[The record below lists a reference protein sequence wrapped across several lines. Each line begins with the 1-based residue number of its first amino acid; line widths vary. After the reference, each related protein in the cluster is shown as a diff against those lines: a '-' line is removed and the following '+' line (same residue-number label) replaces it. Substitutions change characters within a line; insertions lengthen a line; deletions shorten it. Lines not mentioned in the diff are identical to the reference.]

1 MNLLVT
7 LPNGPIRDSFF
18 EEAQIKALNAL
29 GTVQWNPHPRNYTPQ
44 ELAESLRDVEVAVT
58 GWGTPKITGPVL
70 DAANKLRLLAHT
82 GGTVK
87 PYIGEDAY
95 ARGLRA
101 TSGNDIFAES
111 VAEGVI
117 GYMLAGLREIARYNN
132 EVKAG
137 HWPDAFYNRGLM
149 YKKVGLVG
157 YGTITRKVVQMLK
170 PFKVGLLVYSRYID
184 EAELKAHGMR
194 QATLEEIFAQC
205 DVVSLHSAM
214 TDANRHMIKAEHVRR
229 MKPGALLVNTAR
241 GGLIDEAGVFP
252 VLNEGKVLAV
262 LDVFEEEPLTD
273 GKSPLCHMDNVTMM
287 PHMAGP
293 TIDRRP
299 VVTGTVI
306 GDIKAFLEG
315 RPMAGEVSVE
325 GMRRMSES

>member
-7 LPNGPIRDSFF
+7 IPDLPVRQTFF
-18 EEAQIKALNAL
+18 EAPQVQALQTL
-29 GTVQWNPHPRNYTPQ
+29 GTVAWNPFPRNFTPE
-44 ELAESLRDVEVAVT
+44 ELAQRLPGVDVAVT

-70 DAANKLRLLAHT
+70 AAADKLRLLAHT

-95 ARGLRA
+95 QRGVRA
-101 TSGNDIFAES
+101 TSGNDIFAQS

-117 GYMLAGLREIARYNN
+117 GYMLAGLREIPRYNN
-132 EVKAG
+132 GVKAG
-137 HWPDAFYNRGLM
+137 HWPDGFYNRGLM

-157 YGTITRKVVQMLK
+157 YGTITRHVVEMLK
-170 PFKVGLLVYSRYID
+170 PFQVELLVYSRYIQQQ
-184 EAELKAHGMR
+184 ELDKHGMR
-194 QATLEEIFAQC
+194 QASLEEIFAEC

-214 TDANRHMIKAEHVRR
+214 TDANRHMIKAEHVRA

-241 GGLIDEAGVFP
+241 GGLIDEEHVFP
-252 VLNEGKVLAV
+252 VLGEGRVLAV
-262 LDVFEEEPLTD
+262 LDVFEQEPLTD
-273 GKSPLCHMDNVTMM
+273 GTSPLCQMENVIMM

-299 VVTGTVI
+299 VVTSAVLA
-306 GDIKAFLEG
+306 DIAAFAAG
-315 RPMAGEVSVE
+315 RPMAGEVPLDV
-325 GMRRMSES
+325 MRRMSES